1 MADWI
6 RDLQV
11 GQWYDMGQGPVEVIG
26 IDVDN
31 EVILVQHF
39 DGELEEFDFDSWMEL
54 RAVPIAAP
62 EDWRGAMGCTD
73 EEVDDSVNDVPRV
86 GRWDG
91 PLEHLDQIDPSWLEP

>member
-11 GQWYDMGQGPVEVIG
+11 GQWYDMGQGTVEVIG

-31 EVILVQHF
+31 EVILLQHF
-39 DGELEEFDFDSWMEL
+39 DGELEEFDFDAWMEM
-54 RAVPIAAP
+54 RAVPIAPP
-62 EDWRGAMGCTD
+62 EDWRGAMGLTD
-73 EEVDDSVNDVPRV
+73 EEIDDSPNDVPHV

-91 PLEHLDQIDPSWLEP
+91 PLEHLDQIDTDWL